1 MQRNTKT
8 TLLLMRIFF
17 IKKYEIDRG
26 HVTRNSQNGV
36 WFQNKNLCN
45 LRKNVNSIKT
55 SEGIDLVL
63 GCIVLNGQ
71 TYNIFNITSENCLD
85 MGCNHHGHFVVFIFY
100 CQNSTQLTFVFAY
113 PTSHTLFEES
123 ALISINKS

>member
-1 MQRNTKT
+1 MASGFKIKT
-8 TLLLMRIFF
+8 
-17 IKKYEIDRG
+17 Y
-26 HVTRNSQNGV
+26 VTRE
-36 WFQNKNLCN
+36 
-45 LRKNVNSIKT
+45 KNVNSIKS

-100 CQNSTQLTFVFAY
+100 CQNCSATAVKCVTTVKVRNENLTYSAY
-113 PTSHTLFEES
+113 YD
-123 ALISINKS
+123 KSL